1 MTQVKQKATPLTR
14 PGGHPWGTHRVL
26 SPEGVLP
33 QAAQK
38 LDVSFPIYDN
48 EMAIELECLNIDSA
62 SFKVLREVAKDNP
75 QKVSRQILEI
85 VRERGKMQN
94 PVTGS
99 GGMLRGRVLQVGP
112 EFPGDFEVGQ
122 KVATLVSLTLTPLAL
137 EEIESVDLERDQ
149 VYAKGRAIIFA
160 SGVVAPLPEDMEESL
175 ALAVLDVCGA
185 PAWTKRLVQPQDRV
199 LIMGLG
205 KAGILSALAAREVVA
220 ESHLFV
226 MDQRPLAE
234 SVHDLLGKGVGF
246 LQGDV
251 KRPLHA
257 YEELKNRGGVDF
269 DLVMNTCNTPETET
283 AAILACRPGGKIY
296 FFNMATEFGRAVLT
310 AEGLGK
316 DVQLVMGNG
325 YAPGHWEYAL
335 NLVRRHPHLR
345 RMLL

>member
-1 MTQVKQKATPLTR
+1 MPLTR
-14 PGGHPWGTHRVL
+14 PGGHPWGIHRVL
-26 SPEGVLP
+26 SPKGVLP
-33 QAAQK
+33 QAARK
-38 LDVSFPIYDN
+38 LDVSFPIYAN

-62 SFKVLREVAKDNP
+62 SFKILGQAADN
-75 QKVSRQILEI
+75 QHEKVSEQILKI
-85 VRERGKMQN
+85 VQQRGKMQN

-112 EFPGDFEVGQ
+112 DYPGDFRVGQ
-122 KVATLVSLTLTPLAL
+122 KVATLVSLTLTPLVIDR
-137 EEIESVDLERDQ
+137 IESVDLEKAQ
-149 VYAKGRAIIFA
+149 VYAQGRAIIFA

-185 PAWTKRLVQPQDRV
+185 PAWVKRLVQPQDRV

-205 KAGILSALAAREVVA
+205 KAGILSALAAREVISEA
-220 ESHLFV
+220 NLFV
-226 MDQRPLAE
+226 MDLRPLAE
-234 SVHDLLGKGVGF
+234 QAHELLGKGVGF
-246 LQGDV
+246 LEGDV
-251 KRPLHA
+251 KRPLQI
-257 YEELKNRGGVDF
+257 YQELEKRGALDF
-269 DLVMNTCNTPETET
+269 DLVINTCNTSETET